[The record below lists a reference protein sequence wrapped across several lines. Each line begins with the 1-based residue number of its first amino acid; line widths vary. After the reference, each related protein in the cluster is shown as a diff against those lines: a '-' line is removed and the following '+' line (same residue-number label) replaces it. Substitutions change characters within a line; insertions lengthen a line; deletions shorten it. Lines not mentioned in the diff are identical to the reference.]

1 VHEKEE
7 ATPDRLP
14 SSVYVVGALTQF
26 ALGLHAPFL
35 NTYLLDM
42 GANYAELGTFR
53 SVGNIAP
60 TILQPAWGATSD
72 KIGSNKAFVA
82 FGTLTGLFM
91 VFLFLW
97 AETPIHMIVM
107 YGIQSILFSIQIPT
121 WQSLIA
127 GLMGEENR
135 GNELGRLGVITNVA
149 SLSATLVSGFL
160 AGFPFLIS
168 FFQNSL
174 GSIGLILFPPV
185 ESWRETYYLPFYF
198 TAVIGIIASILSIRI
213 QENMH
218 HISKERT
225 FPPIL
230 KLLSQPGNF
239 RQFAFVAVFFSFA
252 MSMAWPYFIVVQR
265 QWLGNT
271 LLEIAIAS
279 AIMTIFTVIFS
290 IPFGKLSD
298 RVGRKP
304 LIILGRGFLF
314 LVPIM
319 YALAIPI
326 ASFLSIPG
334 VWVIYTAN
342 AIAGFCTA
350 ASINAITAYI
360 YDVAPIN
367 ERGAHLSVYNTFTGI
382 ILLSGSLIAGLVGEA
397 LVLFIGDYMAVFWM
411 LMISGILRFITSFFY
426 LLIKEP
432 KTYKSTLWKELRI
445 FVQNRRHDTD
455 TIQTH

>member
-1 VHEKEE
+1 MHEKEE